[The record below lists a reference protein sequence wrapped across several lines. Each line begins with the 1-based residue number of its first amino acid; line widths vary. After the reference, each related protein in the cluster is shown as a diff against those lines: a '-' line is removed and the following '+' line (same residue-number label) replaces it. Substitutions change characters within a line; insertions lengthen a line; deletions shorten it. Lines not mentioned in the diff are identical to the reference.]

1 MGKAKVPTWLAY
13 NRFKLSLTITT
24 CPILNNC
31 QLDEIDN
38 LRLQHLWTT
47 LMTYFTGMWCK
58 GSINAAPDALSH
70 LICELSQ
77 EDMLA
82 EQDEEQN
89 AATSI
94 SELMSTAK

>member
-1 MGKAKVPTWLAY
+1 MHNINDLLY
-13 NRFKLSLTITT
+13 N
-24 CPILNNC
+24 
-31 QLDEIDN
+31 
-38 LRLQHLWTT
+38 
-47 LMTYFTGMWCK
+47 FTATWCK
-58 GSINAAPDALSH
+58 GSINAAPDAPSH